1 MKYLKIFEEFHPGTE
16 RKKLASEER
25 VLNTEETDKDK
36 YDEVYAEID
45 MRMRP
50 DENTLSMND
59 IEDICT
65 SVLMMEPDEGC
76 LSFINNVM
84 FDYLKKRDEES
95 EGELPTSVKDCINF
109 FKEDDDNRHSHI
121 TDADE
126 LSFKEFYDWFTKGAW
141 EDDLVKR
148 YSKEEIKAE
157 FDKQTKDPNQMKLP
171 LD

>member
-1 MKYLKIFEEFHPGTE
+1 MKYLKIFEEFE
-16 RKKLASEER
+16 S
-25 VLNTEETDKDK
+25 DKDK
-36 YDEVYAEID
+36 YNDVYGEID

-50 DENTLSMND
+50 EDKSLSMSD
-59 IEDICT
+59 MEDICT
-65 SVLMMEPDEGC
+65 SVLGMEPDEGC

-95 EGELPTSVKDCINF
+95 KGELETSVKDCINF
-109 FKEDDDNRHSHI
+109 FKEDDGKHSHI

-126 LSFKEFYDWFTKGAW
+126 LDFEEFYDWFTKGGW
-141 EDDLVKR
+141 VYDLVKS
-148 YSKEEIKAE
+148 YSKEEVKAE

>member
-65 SVLMMEPDEGC
+65 SVLMMEPDEGLTNC
-76 LSFINNVM
+76 
-84 FDYLKKRDEES
+84 Y
-95 EGELPTSVKDCINF
+95 
-109 FKEDDDNRHSHI
+109 
-121 TDADE
+121 
-126 LSFKEFYDWFTKGAW
+126 
-141 EDDLVKR
+141 
-148 YSKEEIKAE
+148 
-157 FDKQTKDPNQMKLP
+157 
-171 LD
+171 